1 MDQNELKAF
10 IQSYA
15 IAGGS
20 SQKKEPVQSEVL
32 LDAADDDVF

>member
-15 IAGGS
+15 IAGS
-20 SQKKEPVQSEVL
+20 SQKEPVQSEVL
-32 LDAADDDVF
+32 LDAAEDDVF